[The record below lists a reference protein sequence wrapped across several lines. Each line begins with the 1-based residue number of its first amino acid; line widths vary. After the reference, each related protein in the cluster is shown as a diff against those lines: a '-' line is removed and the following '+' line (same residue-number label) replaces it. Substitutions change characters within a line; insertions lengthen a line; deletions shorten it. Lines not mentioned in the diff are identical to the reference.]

1 MTAPGTIRSLVILA
15 LLAGALCAAPGC
27 SDGTCGSDCIDL
39 SGPWKIVPRDDPAA
53 RDPGYDDSGA
63 PEVSLPG
70 DWKSFIKEN
79 DDLTATVWLRKKV
92 RVGAEFA
99 GRPLV
104 LSLGRIA
111 VADETWLN
119 GRQVGGTGA
128 FPRNGTGLGYGYAW
142 QESRDYFIPAG
153 GLLRDRDNVIA
164 VRVFSHVIG
173 GVAGRVR
180 ITDYRRWSSHAVI
193 DRLLSLLI
201 NEGALVLNFILIILF
216 VITLD
221 RRTHLMTIVYSILLL
236 LAASCV
242 HLLVLGVPEMDGLL
256 RLKAVLVLIVLAHF
270 IFLCGVQEFMNMRL
284 RPVFI
289 AAAALMIGFAGVV
302 MAAPDTRAVMRA
314 GQPGSFALILA
325 YSVLFTGIFIR
336 ALYRDPLRYWVFIF
350 AALLLVASSS
360 YIARYVL
367 TGRLYAMT
375 TSIATHFPL
384 VLTVVLVYL
393 VLDFKSMRRE
403 NVSLARAVLRKNQ
416 AINALK
422 KHAAEEGKTVPR
434 ERIYDVVEFLDANYM
449 DAYDRRGLAQKF
461 GFNED
466 YMLQLFKKNTGMTI
480 SQYINNRRIDAAKQL
495 IAETDGKIVDIAY
508 HVGFDNI
515 TYFHRLF
522 KNMTGT
528 TPQEYR
534 LALPGAAGRED
545 GGGA

>member
-1 MTAPGTIRSLVILA
+1 MTASGTIKTLAMLA

-27 SDGTCGSDCIDL
+27 TGGACGGDCIDL
-39 SGPWKIVPRDDPAA
+39 SGTWKIIPGDDPAA
-53 RDPGYDDSGA
+53 RGPAYDDSGA
-63 PEVSLPG
+63 PEVRIPG

-79 DDLTATVWLRKKV
+79 GDLTATVWLRRKV

-99 GRPLV
+99 GKPLV

-111 VADETWLN
+111 VADETYVN
-119 GRQVGGTGA
+119 GRQVGGEGT
-128 FPRNGTGLGYGYAW
+128 FPRDGKGLGYGYAW
-142 QESRDYFIPAG
+142 QENREYFIPAG
-153 GLLRDRDNVIA
+153 EMRHDRDNVVA

-173 GVAGRVR
+173 GVAGGVR
-180 ITDYRRWSSHAVI
+180 ITDFRRWSSYSVI

-221 RRTHLMTIVYSILLL
+221 RRTQLMMIVYSILLL
-236 LAASCV
+236 LSASCV
-242 HLLVLGVPEMDGLL
+242 HLLVLGVPEMDGLS
-256 RLKAVLVLIVLAHF
+256 RLKGVLVLIVLAHF
-270 IFLCGVQEFMNMRL
+270 IFLCGVQEFMNMRF
-284 RPVFI
+284 RSVFI
-289 AAAALMIGFAGVV
+289 VTAAMMLGFAGVV
-302 MAAPDTRAVMRA
+302 LAAPDSRAVMRV
-314 GQPGSFALILA
+314 GQPGSFALILVF
-325 YSVLFTGIFIR
+325 SILFTGIFVR
-336 ALYRDPLRYWVFIF
+336 ALYRDPLRYWVFVF
-350 AALLLVASSS
+350 AALPLVASSA

-375 TSIATHFPL
+375 TSIATHFPV
-384 VLTVVLVYL
+384 VLTVMLVYL

-416 AINALK
+416 AIHDLK
-422 KHAAEEGKTVPR
+422 KHAAEDGKAVPR

-449 DAYDRRGLAQKF
+449 DAYDRRALARKF

-480 SQYINNRRIDAAKQL
+480 SQYINNRRIEAAKQL
-495 IAETDGKIVDIAY
+495 IAESDGKIIDIAY
-508 HVGFDNI
+508 HVGFDNV

-522 KNMTGT
+522 KNMTGQ
-528 TPQEYR
+528 TPQEFR
-534 LALPGAAGRED
+534 LARPGVDDRN

>member
-1 MTAPGTIRSLVILA
+1 MTAPGMIRPLVLLA
-15 LLAGALCAAPGC
+15 LLAGVLCAAPGC
-27 SDGTCGSDCIDL
+27 SGGTCGEDCIDL
-39 SGPWKIVPRDDPAA
+39 SGPWKLVPRDDPAA

-63 PEVSLPG
+63 PEVSIPG
-70 DWKSFIKEN
+70 DWKSFIQVN

-92 RVGAEFA
+92 RMGAAFA

-111 VADETWLN
+111 VADETWFN
-119 GRQVGGTGA
+119 GRQVGGEGA
-128 FPRNGTGLGYGYAW
+128 FPMGGEGLAYGYAW
-142 QESRDYFIPAG
+142 QKKREYFIPASEVRPG
-153 GLLRDRDNVIA
+153 RDNVIA

-173 GVAGRVR
+173 GVAGSVR
-180 ITDYRRWSSHAVI
+180 ITDYRRWSSYAVI
-193 DRLLSLLI
+193 GRLLSLLI

-270 IFLCGVQEFMNMRL
+270 FFLCGVQEFMNMRP
-284 RPVFI
+284 RSVFI
-289 AAAALMIGFAGVV
+289 VTAALMIGFAGVAL
-302 MAAPDTRAVMRA
+302 AAPDSRAVMRV

-325 YSVLFTGIFIR
+325 FSILFTGIFIR

-350 AALLLVASSS
+350 AALPLVASSF

-375 TSIATHFPL
+375 TSIAAHFPL

-403 NVSLARAVLRKNQ
+403 NVSLARAVLRKNRT
-416 AINALK
+416 INELK
-422 KHAAEEGKTVPR
+422 KHSADDGKAVPR

-449 DAYDRRGLAQKF
+449 DGYDRQALARKF

-480 SQYINNRRIDAAKQL
+480 SQYINTRRVEAAKQL
-495 IAETDGKIVDIAY
+495 IAETDGAIIDIAY

-522 KNMTGT
+522 KNMTGM
-528 TPQEYR
+528 TPREFR
-534 LALPGAAGRED
+534 AAENPARTGD
-545 GGGA
+545 GGA